1 MSPPRRQIC
10 MPMRRLHAVCVHGF
24 AFICGVA
31 FAAELPAMARPVA
44 ATVPA
49 TRQLATH
56 PYALHV
62 TEASQRFGIPE
73 TWIWAVMR
81 AESNGQPRAV
91 SHAGAIGLM
100 QIMPRTWAML
110 SARFHLGPDPF
121 DIRANILGGA
131 AYLRL
136 MWDRYGDVALM
147 LAAYNAGPGR
157 VDGYRMGRRRLPAE
171 TANYVT
177 KISSSLGTAA
187 TFPVTTSLP
196 ALKQSWRHGPLF
208 ASRHDGA
215 SAINEAAE
223 NPAAN
228 AIPTASEHAITPRLK
243 VRDNHLLVPIS
254 PRMP

>member
-1 MSPPRRQIC
+1 MSPPRHQIC
-10 MPMRRLHAVCVHGF
+10 VPVRRLHAVSVHGF

-31 FAAELPAMARPVA
+31 FAAELPAMAIPVA

-49 TRQLATH
+49 ARQLSTH

-73 TWIWAVMR
+73 HWIWAVMR

-136 MWDRYGDVALM
+136 MWDRYGDVALV

-157 VDGYRMGRRRLPAE
+157 VDDYRMGRRHLPAE
-171 TANYVT
+171 TANYVA

-187 TFPVTTSLP
+187 TFRVTSSPQAVT
-196 ALKQSWRHGPLF
+196 QSWRHAPVF

-215 SAINEAAE
+215 SAMNKAPESPSVRPTQAAPE
-223 NPAAN
+223 DAFKP
-228 AIPTASEHAITPRLK
+228 HLK
-243 VRDNHLLVPIS
+243 VDDDQLFVPIS
-254 PRMP
+254 PRKP

>member
-1 MSPPRRQIC
+1 MSPPRHQIC
-10 MPMRRLHAVCVHGF
+10 MPVRRLHAVSVHGF

-31 FAAELPAMARPVA
+31 FAAELPAMAIPVA

-49 TRQLATH
+49 ARQLSTH

-73 TWIWAVMR
+73 HWIWAVMR

-91 SHAGAIGLM
+91 SHAGAMGMM

-136 MWDRYGDVALM
+136 MWDRYGDVTLM

-157 VDGYRMGRRRLPAE
+157 VDDYRMGRRRLPAE
-171 TANYVT
+171 TADYVA
-177 KISSSLGTAA
+177 KLAPSLGTAT
-187 TFPVTTSLP
+187 TFRVIRPHHAVTQ
-196 ALKQSWRHGPLF
+196 AWRHAPVF
-208 ASRHDGA
+208 ASRRGGA
-215 SAINEAAE
+215 SAINEAPESQSAR
-223 NPAAN
+223 P
-228 AIPTASEHAITPRLK
+228 ITTALK
-243 VRDNHLLVPIS
+243 DALPLRAKVHDDQLFVPIS

>member
-1 MSPPRRQIC
+1 
-10 MPMRRLHAVCVHGF
+10 VHGF

-73 TWIWAVMR
+73 PWIWAVMR

-121 DIRANILGGA
+121 DIRANILAGA

-147 LAAYNAGPGR
+147 LAAYNAGPGW
-157 VDGYRMGRRRLPAE
+157 VDDYRMGRRRLPAE
-171 TANYVT
+171 TANYVA
-177 KISSSLGTAA
+177 KIAPSLGTAA
-187 TFPVTTSLP
+187 TFPVNRP
-196 ALKQSWRHGPLF
+196 PHAVPQSWRHGPVF
-208 ASRHDGA
+208 ASRYDGA
-215 SAINEAAE
+215 SAINEAPESSSAR
-223 NPAAN
+223 PM
-228 AIPTASEHAITPRLK
+228 PTAREDALPLHAK
-243 VRDNHLLVPIS
+243 VHGDQLFVPIS
-254 PRMP
+254 PRKR

>member
-1 MSPPRRQIC
+1 MTPPRHQIC
-10 MPMRRLHAVCVHGF
+10 MRTRRLPAVCLHGY
-24 AFICGVA
+24 AFICGIA
-31 FAAELPAMARPVA
+31 FTAELPAMGRPVA

-49 TRQLATH
+49 ARLLSTH

-62 TEASQRFGIPE
+62 TEASQHFGIPE
-73 TWIWAVMR
+73 HWIWAVMR
-81 AESNGQPRAV
+81 AESDGQSRAV
-91 SHAGAIGLM
+91 SHAGAMGLM
-100 QIMPRTWAML
+100 QIMPGTWAML

-157 VDGYRMGRRRLPAE
+157 VDDYRLGRRRLPAE

-187 TFPVTTSLP
+187 MLRVTSSPHAVT
-196 ALKQSWRHGPLF
+196 QSWRHAPVF
-208 ASRHDGA
+208 ASRHNGA
-215 SAINEAAE
+215 SAMNKAPESPPVRPTQASPEDAF
-223 NPAAN
+223 NP
-228 AIPTASEHAITPRLK
+228 HLK
-243 VRDNHLLVPIS
+243 VDDNQLFVPIS
-254 PRMP
+254 PRKP